1 MRPSRRFGRAGATLI
16 ASLVVAAI
24 GSPAAA
30 QFQTQPIQSPA
41 PPPARDI
48 TNMTSPQQDRSIVR
62 QGEATQAEG
71 GPTATT
77 PIGETERRGLG
88 DIIQPF
94 GASLFTGASP
104 ASSDTPNPAYRIQP
118 GDRVQIRMWG
128 GFDAD
133 TTSAVDPDGNIF
145 LQGVGPMHVAGVAA
159 GDLQGAIE
167 RSISSVFTQKVYVYA
182 VLITTH
188 RVALFVSGNVKR
200 PGRYTGAA
208 SDSVLDY
215 LIRAGGVDPA
225 RGSYRDI
232 IVRRKDKV
240 LATVDLYQFL
250 IAGTLAGVDLREG
263 DAIIVNKQHAMVS
276 ADGAVRNSYLFELL
290 GDRLPGGEIRE
301 LARPLPAATNAI
313 VRGTRNDVPFV
324 RYVTLDGLMSM
335 PLADQDQVTFITD
348 APSGTVR
355 VKVEGSRLG
364 PSVLVAD
371 RAIRLPELLDYIAV
385 DPALADT
392 KSVYILRQ
400 SIAQQQQRALTE
412 AADRLERELF
422 LAISSTTGEAQIRAS
437 EANLVANYIQ
447 RARRVRPEGRLV
459 VADDDGTVAGL
470 RLEDGDTI
478 VIPERSQV
486 ILVSGEVL
494 APQAIVYR
502 PDMKA
507 EAYVQRAGGYSQRG
521 SEGNFLIR
529 RANGQ
534 ILLDPET
541 PLRPG
546 DELVVL
552 PRVSTKYFQI
562 AADFITVMYQVALA
576 ARVICNN
583 C

>member
-1 MRPSRRFGRAGATLI
+1 
-16 ASLVVAAI
+16 
-24 GSPAAA
+24 
-30 QFQTQPIQSPA
+30 
-41 PPPARDI
+41 
-48 TNMTSPQQDRSIVR
+48 
-62 QGEATQAEG
+62 
-71 GPTATT
+71 
-77 PIGETERRGLG
+77 
-88 DIIQPF
+88 
-94 GASLFTGASP
+94 
-104 ASSDTPNPAYRIQP
+104 
-118 GDRVQIRMWG
+118 
-128 GFDAD
+128 
-133 TTSAVDPDGNIF
+133 
-145 LQGVGPMHVAGVAA
+145 VAA
-159 GDLQGAIE
+159 GELQGAIE
-167 RSISSVFTQKVYVYA
+167 RSIASVFTQKVYVYA

-188 RVALFVSGNVKR
+188 RVAVFVSGFVKR
-200 PGRYTGAA
+200 PGRYSGAA

-232 IVRRKDKV
+232 VVRRKDRA

-250 IAGTLAGVDLREG
+250 ISGSLAAVDLREG
-263 DAIIVNKQHAMVS
+263 DTIIVNRQHAMVS
-276 ADGAVRNSYLFELL
+276 ADGAVRNSFLFELL
-290 GDRLPGGEIRE
+290 GNPLPGGEVRE

-324 RYVTLDGLMSM
+324 RYVTLEGLAGMA
-335 PLADQDQVTFITD
+335 LADQDQVTFITD

-371 RAIRLPELLDYIAV
+371 RSIHLPELLDYIAV

-400 SIAQQQQRALTE
+400 SIAQQQQRALSE

-437 EANLVANYIQ
+437 EANLVASYIQ

-459 VADDDGTVAGL
+459 VADDDGVVAGL